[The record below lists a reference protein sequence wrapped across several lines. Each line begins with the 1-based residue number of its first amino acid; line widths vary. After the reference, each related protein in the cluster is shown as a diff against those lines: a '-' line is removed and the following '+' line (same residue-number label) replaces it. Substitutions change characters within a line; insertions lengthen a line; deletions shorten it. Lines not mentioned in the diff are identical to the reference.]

1 MQFVVNNSGEG
12 GKAYNLVRPNWV
24 LPTKLRGELLSAKLG
39 RTCSADVSIK
49 HELVGESCGAIPPN
63 SLGGMSCDDYWV
75 TRVASE
81 WPCASLGVWLCGQ
94 GHPPMGVTEDS
105 CQYSGC
111 SVQKLHLAEVAA
123 RYWTTVA
130 SDKGEVVV
138 VKAVSYD
145 TCLLYTS
152 PSPRDQRGS
161 RMPSSA

>member
-1 MQFVVNNSGEG
+1 MQFVANNSGEG
-12 GKAYNLVRPNWV
+12 GKTYNLVRPNWV
-24 LPTKLRGELLSAKLG
+24 LPTKLRSELLSAKMG
-39 RTCSADVSIK
+39 RTCYADVSIT
-49 HELVGESCGAIPPN
+49 HELVGESCGTIPPN

-94 GHPPMGVTEDS
+94 GHPPVSVTEDS

-130 SDKGEVVV
+130 SAKGEVAV
-138 VKAVSYD
+138 VKA
-145 TCLLYTS
+145 CLLYTS
-152 PSPRDQRGS
+152 D
-161 RMPSSA
+161 AADE